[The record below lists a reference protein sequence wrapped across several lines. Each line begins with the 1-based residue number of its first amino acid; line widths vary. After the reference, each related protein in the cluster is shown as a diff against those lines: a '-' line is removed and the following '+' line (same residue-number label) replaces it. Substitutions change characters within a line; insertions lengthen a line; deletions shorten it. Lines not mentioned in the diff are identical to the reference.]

1 MLFIEFSLIS
11 KSGCNKNICIINDKL
26 ICLNIYNLY
35 REKKERNGRQYFDI
49 GIKRKIIYFIKSF
62 NDSLYFIFYGD
73 KINLE

>member
-35 REKKERNGRQYFDI
+35 REKK
-49 GIKRKIIYFIKSF
+49 RKEME
-62 NDSLYFIFYGD
+62 DSILI
-73 KINLE
+73 